1 MNIVAVEEVFSVKNH
16 FHLPKHSDIT
26 IRPFSKCVNDK
37 SIDAFLQTNIWCK
50 FKAHALHP
58 YYKWISN
65 SKKPYLVMEQ
75 PVFRRGVD
83 IKDLKKSFFRLGLY
97 SYTYDIGF
105 FNNKNSP
112 PDRWKK
118 IKDQCNIEIK
128 PWKSTGDYIL
138 ILLQNPTD
146 SSLNNLNTEYVNWI
160 KKTIFTI
167 SEKTHEDIV
176 VRLHPRFIKKY
187 QKVIIP
193 EVNKMTVP
201 NKIIIRSTPNSNL
214 SSGGK
219 DFEEDLRGAR
229 AVVSF
234 SSNGLQEAVCEGI
247 PTISMDKS
255 SFAWPVSYHSLD
267 VLSEKNIKCEFER
280 DQWLYDCAYCQ
291 WTPDELDSGYPH
303 QRLLVN
309 YGY

>member
-1 MNIVAVEEVFSVKNH
+1 MNIVAVKEVFSVKNH

-26 IRPFSKCVNDK
+26 MRSFSECVNDK
-37 SIDAFLQTNIWCK
+37 SIDAFLQTNIVCK
-50 FKAHALHP
+50 FKAHTLHP

-65 SKKPYLVMEQ
+65 SNKPYLVMEQ
-75 PVFRRGVD
+75 SVFRKGVD
-83 IKDLKKSFFRLGLY
+83 IKDPKKSFFRLGLY
-97 SYTYDIGF
+97 SYTYDVGF

-118 IKDQCNIEIK
+118 IKERCNIEIK
-128 PWKSTGDYIL
+128 PWKSVGDYIL
-138 ILLQNPTD
+138 ILLQNPED
-146 SSLNNLNTEYVNWI
+146 SSLNNLDINYSQWI
-160 KKTIFTI
+160 KKIILTI
-167 SEKTHEDIV
+167 STKTHEDIV
-176 VRLHPRFIKKY
+176 VRLHPRFIRKY
-187 QKVIIP
+187 QKEIIP
-193 EVNKMTVP
+193 VINKISVP
-201 NKIIIRSTPNSNL
+201 NKITIRSTPNSDL

-247 PTISMDKS
+247 PAISMDKS

-267 VLSEKNIKCEFER
+267 ILSEKNIKCKFER

-303 QRLLVN
+303 QRLLEKKK
-309 YGY
+309 